1 LFDSLAEGR
10 EKLGL
15 EPLPKLTLMADNA
28 NAICNGF
35 RESKCDSGIRGNCWF
50 HVKKNVLKELACVKN
65 LEKKADLLQ
74 GIHNLQLAQSPSVFK
89 IASALF
95 VQMWCHDDEATVV
108 EFIQI
113 LQNKLVRQKF
123 KLV

>member
-1 LFDSLAEGR
+1 LSCCSREAHLDFKFLFDSLAEGR

-50 HVKKNVLKELACVKN
+50 HVKKECT
-65 LEKKADLLQ
+65 ER
-74 GIHNLQLAQSPSVFK
+74 
-89 IASALF
+89 ASLR
-95 VQMWCHDDEATVV
+95 E
-108 EFIQI
+108 ES
-113 LQNKLVRQKF
+113 
-123 KLV
+123 